1 MNPYIILT
9 DVTCDLSPAIREQF
23 GITDYVH
30 GHVSISDGRELVT
43 TLDWS
48 NITREDFYNCLG
60 DRRMQVSTAPA
71 SPEEYYEHFKKYA
84 EAGTDII
91 SISISSKISST
102 YNVAVGAAERV
113 RAEYP
118 ERRIICVDS
127 LRMSGSMGIL
137 VCYAHELQ
145 REGKT
150 LDEVVDWLENN
161 RMRVHQMGP
170 IDDLIFVARRGR
182 ISMGKAIMG
191 SFAGVKPM
199 GDCNR
204 DGYVTVLA
212 KAKGMKKALNAT
224 VAYIREVAAD
234 VQDQYLLVVHSN
246 REEYAM
252 TLKEKLEKE
261 LAPKQV
267 LVSDSYSASGT
278 NIGPGMVGV
287 YFLGDEVSEELTR
300 EREIMTRV
308 MESVR

>member
-1 MNPYIILT
+1 MDPYIILT

-23 GITDYVH
+23 GITDYIH

-118 ERRIICVDS
+118 ERRIVCVDA
-127 LRMSGSMGIL
+127 LRMSGSMGLL

-145 REGKT
+145 KEGKT

-234 VQDQYLLVVHSN
+234 VQSQYLLIVHSN

-252 TLKEKLEKE
+252 TLKEKLESE
-261 LAPKQV
+261 LSPKQV

-287 YFLGDEVSEELTR
+287 YFLGDEVSEELAV
-300 EREIMTRV
+300 EKEIMARV